1 MTNGVGTQQ
10 KPKSCKSKEGRRPLK
25 RSTPLTVAT
34 DWLGKTRTENRA
46 QTPAFTRL
54 SLMSPRASKGKRRRG
69 KKIGEV
75 GTQAQGQAFQRG
87 YLIKGSQDLGHLA
100 WRVLFKGS
108 IQLYT
113 LAKLMTKKKIHQMRS
128 KGDVIV
134 QQKCGLYFKPHRVTM
149 ALPQI

>member
-1 MTNGVGTQQ
+1 
-10 KPKSCKSKEGRRPLK
+10 
-25 RSTPLTVAT
+25 
-34 DWLGKTRTENRA
+34 
-46 QTPAFTRL
+46 
-54 SLMSPRASKGKRRRG
+54 MSPRASKGKRRRG

-113 LAKLMTKKKIHQMRS
+113 LAKLMTKKKKNPPNEEQRRY
-128 KGDVIV
+128 D
-134 QQKCGLYFKPHRVTM
+134 CGVCTSSP
-149 ALPQI
+149 IE